1 MTERDRTLFGL
12 GGFIETESGTLGREL
27 PLGSWA
33 VLGSPRIE
41 HAQLVWDRRTPS
53 AIRVVEARRIALDH
67 FVELADADATAVA
80 AFAGRWGGLGI
91 CEHGLPASHRP
102 KRKRGDAPQIH
113 YCLPQTAPR
122 GFREPIEAWHSWAAL
137 VRAVLRVAAR
147 LNADEHADPL
157 DLLTLGG
164 LVRGYRLLWASAD
177 TADPREAKR
186 DTKRGLNAFRRVRV
200 EGVDASTL
208 ATLRRTPVNRLRQL
222 VAEVVDDLIRLG
234 DVHPSISWKDASP
247 RIELSPA
254 KVHGLFGAVAMQL
267 AATISGSKGLATC
280 SECAKVYTPSRRP
293 KATQANYCSE
303 CRRARVPQKRASRRY
318 RATKK
323 KEKRS

>member
-1 MTERDRTLFGL
+1 MFGL
-12 GGFIETESGTLGREL
+12 GGLIEAESGTLGREL

-41 HAQLVWDRRTPS
+41 SAQLVWDRGASST
-53 AIRVVEARRIALDH
+53 IRVVEARRIALDH
-67 FVELADADATAVA
+67 FVDLADADAAAIA

-113 YCLPQTAPR
+113 YCLPQTTPR
-122 GFREPIEAWHSWAAL
+122 GFREPIEAWHSWAAV
-137 VRAVLRVAAR
+137 VRAVLRVAAC
-147 LNADEHADPL
+147 LNADTSADPA

-177 TADPREAKR
+177 TSDPREAER
-186 DTKRGLNAFRRVRV
+186 GTKRGLHAFRRVRV
-200 EGVDASTL
+200 KSVDASTL
-208 ATLRRTPVNRLRQL
+208 ATLRRTPVNRLRQH
-222 VAEVVDDLIRLG
+222 VAEVVGDLIRLG
-234 DVHPSISWKDASP
+234 DVHPSISWTGASA

-280 SECAKVYTPSRRP
+280 SDCAKVYTPSRRP
-293 KATQANYCSE
+293 KLTQANYCSE
-303 CRRARVPQKRASRRY
+303 CRRAGVPGKRASQQY
-318 RATKK
+318 RAKKK